1 MKIGIMGGTFDPIHI
16 GHLISAEYAREFIGL
31 DKVIFMPS
39 GLHPFKENSSVTSSN
54 IRVEMTALAIAEN
67 PYYDISLIGVNRED
81 TNYTID
87 DMTQLKEDYPD
98 DELYFIIGSDIIDEI
113 EEWKDFYQLAR
124 MCTFVLFDRWGKD
137 QERID
142 EKIKQLELLYKL
154 EVEKVKSPVVEI
166 ASTAIRN
173 RSREGLSIR
182 YMVSKPVEDYIMKY
196 GIYLDNDEFKVN
208 TEAYDENIDE

>member
-39 GLHPFKENSSVTSSN
+39 GLHPFKENNTITSSAM
-54 IRVEMTALAIAEN
+54 RVEMTSLAIADN
-67 PYYDISLIGVNRED
+67 PYYDISLIGVSRED

-87 DMTQLKEDYPD
+87 DIRQLQEQNPD

-113 EEWKDFYQLAR
+113 EQWKDFYLLAR
-124 MCTFVLFDRWGKD
+124 MCTFVLFDRWGRD
-137 QERID
+137 QDRID
-142 EKIKQLELLYKL
+142 EKIKELELLYKL
-154 EVEKVKSPVVEI
+154 DVKKVKSPVVEI
-166 ASTAIRN
+166 SSTAIRN

-182 YMVSKPVEDYIMKY
+182 YMVTKPVEEYIIKHGTY
-196 GIYLDNDEFKVN
+196 VDTDEFKVN